1 MKLLQSNKASLFLTP
16 TYEDELK
23 RIVTALPAKASS
35 GHDNISNILLKEII
49 DSLAQV
55 LVEIFNKSMS
65 TGEFPN
71 IMKLAEVFPLYK
83 NKEHYLESNY

>member
-1 MKLLQSNKASLFLTP
+1 M
-16 TYEDELK
+16 K

-49 DSLAQV
+49 SPIAHV
-55 LVEIFNKSMS
+55 LVEVFNELMT

-71 IMKLAEVFPLYK
+71 IMKLAEVVPLYK
-83 NKEHYLESNY
+83 NKEHYLESNYRPI